1 MAVCPF
7 AHLDTAMKSRDLTQA
22 RAAIVLPTSE
32 HWSYSEGRSTVQR
45 ARNSVAARMAR
56 REQARFL
63 RATRH
68 GPPVPPNLHLAS
80 MTAEQ
85 RKLWQALLDANLL

>member
-1 MAVCPF
+1 
-7 AHLDTAMKSRDLTQA
+7 MKSRDFSQA

-32 HWSYSEGRSTVQR
+32 HWSYSEVRGAVQR
-45 ARNSVAARMAR
+45 TRNSVAARMAR

-68 GPPVPPNLHLAS
+68 GPPPPPNLHLTL
-80 MTAEQ
+80 MTEEQ
-85 RKLWQALLDANLL
+85 RRMFRALLDANLL